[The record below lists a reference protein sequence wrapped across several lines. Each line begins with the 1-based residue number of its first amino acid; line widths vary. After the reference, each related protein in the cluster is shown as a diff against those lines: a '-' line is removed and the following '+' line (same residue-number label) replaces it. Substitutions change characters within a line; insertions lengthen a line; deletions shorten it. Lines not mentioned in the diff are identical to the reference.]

1 MLCFPADCRAGGQ
14 LYNALPP
21 KEWSRRHCPR
31 VRREKRKS
39 HSHVLMSSCRNPNPF
54 RHLVTRWQ
62 SHQRYF
68 SLRFSRMP
76 THDRHQNSFLPSTMR
91 WSQRPPSNTRSFPLS
106 TNAMEPGP
114 RPLVRHSTGGCPIR
128 RPWCES
134 FSLVMGGIPSCELPS
149 HDAATRDFG
158 IMAASDPVPGSPGA
172 PSLALPPCRPSA
184 GKAEAGA
191 TTKTPGFRPFF
202 SRFGPQCLAHPQL
215 PAATLETVPAC
226 YAGTTNR

>member
-1 MLCFPADCRAGGQ
+1 
-14 LYNALPP
+14 
-21 KEWSRRHCPR
+21 
-31 VRREKRKS
+31 
-39 HSHVLMSSCRNPNPF
+39 MSSCRNPNPF

-62 SHQRYF
+62 SHQRCF

-76 THDRHQNSFLPSTMR
+76 AQDRHQNSFLPSTNVMEPTPTIKH
-91 WSQRPPSNTRSFPLS
+91 QLCFLS

-202 SRFGPQCLAHPQL
+202 PVSAPNAWRIRSCRQRRWKRCQP
-215 PAATLETVPAC
+215 ATLEPPTDRTVSPRPW
-226 YAGTTNR
+226 GPLGV